1 MLSRSAT
8 DKSMWKWFQKKHQR
22 QFDRGSEQQAAEK
35 LAQIGTHLRQKRQEL
50 GLALEQ
56 VAIKTCIRQQLL
68 QALEAG
74 QLDQLPEPIYIQNLI
89 KQYANSLGLDGTALS
104 ETFPTEDRRLNLK
117 KPSWIGLP
125 AAQLQPIHLY
135 LLYILV
141 IVGAVNALSG
151 MLNRSQ
157 LPTHRQQEQPLV
169 ASIDQ
174 PDQTLPQQPE
184 NLKPVSIKPVDTKDD
199 RKTVRVEV
207 ALKAES
213 WLRVIADGKTQFE
226 GVLPAGTQRTW
237 VAQKE
242 VTVRAGNAGGVLVT
256 LNQQP
261 AKQMG
266 NLGEVQEVTFAAQRL
281 LTR

>member
-1 MLSRSAT
+1 MLSRSAIN
-8 DKSMWKWFQKKHQR
+8 KSMWKWFQKKHQR
-22 QFDRGSEQQAAEK
+22 QFDRVNEQQAAEK
-35 LAQIGTHLRQKRQEL
+35 LTQIGTQLRQKRQEL

-89 KQYANSLGLDGTALS
+89 KQYANSLGLDGAALS
-104 ETFPTEDRRLNLK
+104 KTFPTEDRRLNLK
-117 KPSWIGLP
+117 KPGWISLP

-141 IVGAVNALSG
+141 IVGAVNVLSG
-151 MLNRSQ
+151 MLSRSQ
-157 LPTHRQQEQPLV
+157 LPADRQQEQPLV

-174 PDQTLPQQPE
+174 PYQTLPQQPD

-199 RKTVRVEV
+199 SKTVRVEV
-207 ALKAES
+207 ALRAES